1 MKLPDS
7 SESSPPPTWLWPPL
21 GFGSSKLRKQDLNHI
36 QVCFSSYINSAPLPF
51 YFRLLQREKLYK
63 TNQETLKPKAQIRI
77 IISYPKKP
85 NGHYFGSTWLVPPLP
100 QICLRF
106 TSLVALPHSHHCYFS
121 PPPFFFI

>member
-21 GFGSSKLRKQDLNHI
+21 GFGSSKLRKQDLTHI

-77 IISYPKKP
+77 LISYPKETQRPLLRLYLAGSPSPP
-85 NGHYFGSTWLVPPLP
+85 NLSEIHFPCGPPPLP
-100 QICLRF
+100 
-106 TSLVALPHSHHCYFS
+106 SLLFEPT
-121 PPPFFFI
+121 PLFFL